1 MVVVDRIFSG
11 LLTSFSATK
20 PKRDCHSQA
29 KAEESRLK
37 SRPIAFAQGDSLWD
51 VGSRMRYSQVLSR
64 DAEFPIS

>member
-1 MVVVDRIFSG
+1 MVVDMIFCG
-11 LLTSFSATK
+11 LLTCVSATQ
-20 PKRDCHSQA
+20 PKHGCHSEA

-51 VGSRMRYSQVLSR
+51 VGSTMRYSQVLSR